1 MLSLPRVALVAL
13 FLFLAACT
21 KPAVWAPEADVL
33 AARYVHPGPA
43 SISLF
48 TIVSNSSG
56 NGDHAALMI
65 NASQRVLF
73 DPAGSWRHP
82 LSPERH
88 DVHFGFTEAQL
99 GRYTRYHARGSHRVR
114 IQHLELPPE
123 TAETIL
129 ALAQRAGPVPNGHCA
144 RAIGAIF
151 RQVPGL
157 QHMPVAF
164 PPNTLSNA
172 FATIRGVREENV
184 TSDAEPTRAQTYPGQ
199 SRIGPPELTAG

>member
-1 MLSLPRVALVAL
+1 MLSVSRVALVAL
-13 FLFLAACT
+13 FVFLAACT
-21 KPAVWAPEADVL
+21 KPAVWAPEADVQ
-33 AARYVHPGPA
+33 AARYAHAGPP

-99 GRYTRYHARGSHRVR
+99 FRYTYYHARATHRVR
-114 IQHLELPPE
+114 IQHLNLPPE
-123 TAETIL
+123 TAELIL
-129 ALAQRAGPVPNGHCA
+129 TLAQRAGPVPDGHCA
-144 RAIGAIF
+144 RSIGVIF

-157 QHMPVAF
+157 RHMPAAF
-164 PPNTLSNA
+164 HPNTLSNA
-172 FATIRGVREENV
+172 FATISGVREEIV
-184 TSDAEPTRAQTYPGQ
+184 TRDAEPTEAQTYPG
-199 SRIGPPELTAG
+199 